1 MRNFKILILIAVILT
16 LIMVLI
22 VRERQHTETIFTYL
36 EREVQQEE
44 ARLKVS
50 QELIK
55 NYNELQI
62 NYDRLLV
69 NYNELIEDNRWEL
82 YTVTGYSANDH
93 AQGTNNIVVTTFDLN
108 YTRVQNLPIVASNC
122 IPLYSIIEI
131 KGLGGFIVL
140 DTGLGYKTENG
151 WEDDKWIDILF
162 KTKEE
167 AIRFG
172 KQEMLVRII
181 E

>member
-1 MRNFKILILIAVILT
+1 
-16 LIMVLI
+16 MVLI
-22 VRERQHTETIFTYL
+22 IRERQHLDKLIYYNEI
-36 EREVQQEE
+36 EIQQEE

-50 QELIK
+50 QELIR
-55 NYNELQI
+55 NYNELHA
-62 NYDRLLV
+62 NYDNLLV

-122 IPLYSIIEI
+122 ISPYSIIEI
-131 KGLGGFIVL
+131 QGLGGFIVL
-140 DTGLGYKTENG
+140 DSGLGYKTTDD